1 MLPPCPLERGQGS
14 ESAQAARVRLNRRR
28 AIGTHT
34 AMISTHQPIM
44 AGTGCWSCHEPLDDV
59 PWHTWRTAAT
69 NETAE
74 MGKTKLKSQNY
85 REAV

>member
-1 MLPPCPLERGQGS
+1 MDNSL
-14 ESAQAARVRLNRRR
+14 VRRTAPHGAD
-28 AIGTHT
+28 AIV
-34 AMISTHQPIM
+34 SRS
-44 AGTGCWSCHEPLDDV
+44 SCQTRE
-59 PWHTWRTAAT
+59 TRRTAAT